1 MSEEHL
7 VTRISKDERIAWM
20 RLNRPQKKNALTNQ
34 MMDKMIADIKTIT
47 EDKDISVLVLSAA
60 GELILLGSRSL
71 LT

>member
-7 VTRISKDERIAWM
+7 VTRIAKDERIAWM

-47 EDKDISVLVLSAA
+47 EDKDIKRPGAV
-60 GELILLGSRSL
+60 GGRRLILLGSRSH
-71 LT
+71 